1 MVPPSM
7 GAKFQS
13 FTEGKGRSKWEEG
26 RGGEGSVRKRD
37 FTGLREFLAT
47 AVGPRMSL
55 SLFLPL
61 FHSLGD

>member
-1 MVPPSM
+1 VPPPK

-26 RGGEGSVRKRD
+26 RGEGSVRKRD

-47 AVGPRMSL
+47 AVGPRMSF

-61 FHSLGD
+61 FHSLVD